1 MASKTDVWMP
11 LYIADY
17 LADTNRLTTLQHG
30 AYMLLI
36 MDYWRNGVIPDDD
49 SILAQITKMHPDAWS
64 IARAVLEK
72 FFSIENGS
80 WVHGRI
86 DEEIAKAGVNS
97 QKAHDRAVK
106 AAAAR
111 WDKENAASNAP
122 SIPEALPEDVLEECP
137 SPSPSPSPT
146 ESTTPTPGKSK
157 DLPAPSAQAVSKKG
171 TALPADWKL
180 SKEWGEWALS
190 EKPNW
195 TADDVRRVAADFKD
209 HWLANANQAKSKKA
223 DWLAAW
229 RKWVR
234 SPLNET
240 KNGAQFKTSGQRRM
254 EVTDNAIAEWLGEDA
269 RKDGS
274 TIDGECSH
282 A

>member
-36 MDYWRNGVIPDDD
+36 MDYWRNGVLPDDD
-49 SILAQITKMHPDAWS
+49 SILAQITKMTPDAWS
-64 IARAVLEK
+64 ITRASLVK
-72 FFSIENGS
+72 FFSIINGN

-86 DEEIAKAGVNS
+86 DAEIEKASVNS

-111 WDKENAASNAP
+111 WDKENASSNASGNAP
-122 SIPEALPEDVLEECP
+122 SIVQGLPEIVLEECP

-146 ESTTPTPGKSK
+146 ESTTTTADKSK
-157 DLPAPSAQAVSKKG
+157 DLPAPPVQADSKKG
-171 TALPADWKL
+171 TRLPSDWALPKA
-180 SKEWGEWALS
+180 WGEWALS
-190 EKPNW
+190 EKPQW
-195 TADDVRRVAADFKD
+195 TKADVRRVADDFKD
-209 HWLANANQAKSKKA
+209 HWLSNANQAKSKKA
-223 DWLAAW
+223 DWLATW

-234 SPLNET
+234 SPLNEI
-240 KNGAQFKTSGQRRM
+240 KQSRGGVASQSENDQIREA
-254 EVTDNAIAEWLGEDA
+254 A
-269 RKDGS
+269 RKRIFGEQ
-274 TIDGECSH
+274 TIESV
-282 A
+282 